1 MAICENVWHQFNQ
14 RSLHMKQIITI
25 LLIISSIQSF
35 SQIRIYSGY
44 VDKYPIHLVTYSYS
58 DGDTRA
64 IYSYDKHDTPI
75 IINGRQKNDSLV
87 LFEKNEK
94 GEAKLEFAG
103 FNPENK
109 EILGRW
115 ISQDKLIIFD
125 IKLTKLHEFDSYDR
139 TAFEKLELMQ
149 PESTKDNYF
158 KLLISKK
165 EGEDIRVVGVR
176 VYEKLTD
183 RLIQELEL
191 DCQFWGLNNIS
202 VGDYNF
208 DGVDDFSVFES
219 SYAGP
224 NTSSI
229 YLLKD
234 TKSDRYFISEISGI
248 SLEFD
253 SGEKL
258 IYEHNQCCAGR
269 SHMNATYK
277 LVDNKMV
284 LIEQRCFEY
293 DDEKED
299 FIEKDCN

>member
-1 MAICENVWHQFNQ
+1 M
-14 RSLHMKQIITI
+14 RQIILA
-25 LLIISSIQSF
+25 LLIFTSTQIF
-35 SQIRIYSGY
+35 SQVRIYSGY
-44 VDKYPIHLVTYSYS
+44 IDKYPIQLVTFSYS

-75 IINGRQKNDSLV
+75 IINGRQKNDSLI
-87 LFEKNEK
+87 LIEKNEK
-94 GEAKLEFAG
+94 GEAKLEFIG
-103 FNPENK
+103 FNPANK
-109 EILGRW
+109 EISGKW
-115 ISQDKLIIFD
+115 ITQDKLTMFD
-125 IKLTKLHEFDSYDR
+125 IKLTILHEFDSYDK
-139 TAFEKLELMQ
+139 TAFERLELMQ

-158 KLLISKK
+158 KLLISKN
-165 EGEDIRVVGVR
+165 EGDDIRVIGVR
-176 VYEKLTD
+176 VYEKNTD
-183 RLIQELEL
+183 RMIQELEL

-229 YLLKD
+229 YVLKD
-234 TKSDRYFISEISGI
+234 PKSNVFIISEISGI

-253 SGEKL
+253 SGAKL

-284 LIEQRCFEY
+284 LIEQKCLEY

>member
-1 MAICENVWHQFNQ
+1 
-14 RSLHMKQIITI
+14 MKQIITI

-103 FNPENK
+103 YNSENK

-176 VYEKLTD
+176 VYEKQTD

-234 TKSDRYFISEISGI
+234 TKSDMYFISEISGI

-253 SGEKL
+253 SEEKL

-284 LIEQRCFEY
+284 LIEKKCLEY

>member
-1 MAICENVWHQFNQ
+1 
-14 RSLHMKQIITI
+14 MKQIITI

-58 DGDTRA
+58 DGNTRA

-176 VYEKLTD
+176 VYEKQTD

-234 TKSDRYFISEISGI
+234 TKSDMYFISEISGI

-269 SHMNATYK
+269 SYMNATYK

-284 LIEQRCFEY
+284 LIEQRCLEY

>member
-1 MAICENVWHQFNQ
+1 
-14 RSLHMKQIITI
+14 MKQIITI

-149 PESTKDNYF
+149 PESTKENYF

-176 VYEKLTD
+176 VYEKQTD

-234 TKSDRYFISEISGI
+234 TKSDMYFISEISGI

-269 SHMNATYK
+269 SQMNATYK

-284 LIEQRCFEY
+284 LIEQRCLEY

>member
-1 MAICENVWHQFNQ
+1 
-14 RSLHMKQIITI
+14 MKQIITI

-176 VYEKLTD
+176 VYEKQTD

-208 DGVDDFSVFES
+208 DGVDGFSVFES

-234 TKSDRYFISEISGI
+234 TKSDMYFISEISGI

-284 LIEQRCFEY
+284 LIEQRCLEY

>member
-1 MAICENVWHQFNQ
+1 
-14 RSLHMKQIITI
+14 MKKILMT
-25 LLIISSIQSF
+25 LLILNSIPSF
-35 SQIRIYSGY
+35 SQVRIFKGY
-44 VDKYPIHLVTYSYS
+44 IDKYPIQLVTFSYS

-75 IINGRQKNDSLV
+75 IINGIQKNDSLI
-87 LFEKNEK
+87 LIEYHDK
-94 GEAKLEFAG
+94 GGATLEF
-103 FNPENK
+103 PEFKTIHK
-109 EILGRW
+109 EITGKW
-115 ISQDKLIIFD
+115 ISQNKQTIYD
-125 IKLTKLHEFDSYDR
+125 IKLTKINEFNSYDSISLD
-139 TAFEKLELMQ
+139 TLELMQ
-149 PESTKDNYF
+149 PYSINKHYF
-158 KLLISKK
+158 KLLITKNK
-165 EGEDIRVVGVR
+165 GEDIQVIGVR
-176 VYEKLTD
+176 IYEKRTD
-183 RLIQELEL
+183 RLIQELSM
-191 DCQFWGLNNIS
+191 DCQFWGLENIS

-208 DGVDDFSVFES
+208 DGIDDFSVFES

-229 YLLKD
+229 YVLRD
-234 TKSDRYFISEISGI
+234 TKSEKYFISEISGT

-277 LVDNKMV
+277 LVDNEMV
-284 LIEQRCFEY
+284 LIEQKCLEY

>member
-1 MAICENVWHQFNQ
+1 
-14 RSLHMKQIITI
+14 MKQIITI
-25 LLIISSIQSF
+25 LLIINSIQSF

-176 VYEKLTD
+176 VYEKQTD

-234 TKSDRYFISEISGI
+234 TKSDMYFISEISGI

-284 LIEQRCFEY
+284 LIEQRCLEY
-293 DDEKED
+293 DDEIED

>member
-1 MAICENVWHQFNQ
+1 M
-14 RSLHMKQIITI
+14 I

-176 VYEKLTD
+176 VYEKQTD

-234 TKSDRYFISEISGI
+234 TKSDMYFISEISGI

-284 LIEQRCFEY
+284 LIEQRCLEY

>member
-1 MAICENVWHQFNQ
+1 M
-14 RSLHMKQIITI
+14 RQILAT
-25 LLIISSIQSF
+25 LLILSSISSF
-35 SQIRIYSGY
+35 SQVRIFSGHI
-44 VDKYPIHLVTYSYS
+44 DKYPIQLVTYSYS
-58 DGDTRA
+58 DGHTRA
-64 IYSYDKHDTPI
+64 IYTYDKHDTPI
-75 IINGRQKNDSLV
+75 IINGSQINDSLV
-87 LFEKNEK
+87 LVEQNEK
-94 GEAKLEFAG
+94 GDAKLEFIN

-109 EILGRW
+109 EIKGKW
-115 ISQDKLIIFD
+115 ISQDKQTIYD
-125 IKLTKLHEFDSYDR
+125 IKLIKLHEFDSYDK

-149 PESTKDNYF
+149 PVSTKDNYF
-158 KLLISKK
+158 NLLISKK
-165 EGEDIRVVGVR
+165 EGDDIRVIGVR
-176 VYEKLTD
+176 VYEKKTD

-208 DGVDDFSVFES
+208 DGVDDFSVFEF

-229 YLLKD
+229 YVLKD
-234 TKSDRYFISEISGI
+234 LKSDRYIISEISGT

-253 SGEKL
+253 SGAKL
-258 IYEHNQCCAGR
+258 IYEHNQCCVGR

-284 LIEQRCFEY
+284 LIEQKCLEY

>member
-1 MAICENVWHQFNQ
+1 
-14 RSLHMKQIITI
+14 MKQIITI

-58 DGDTRA
+58 DGNTRA

-75 IINGRQKNDSLV
+75 VINGRQKNDSLV

-176 VYEKLTD
+176 VYEKQTD

-234 TKSDRYFISEISGI
+234 TKSDMYFISEISGI

-253 SGEKL
+253 SEEKL

-269 SHMNATYK
+269 SYMNATYK

-284 LIEQRCFEY
+284 LIEQRCLEY